1 MQSRLTSRL
10 TATVQPRGVGA
21 RGIAVGLALASLM
34 AACATS
40 VPPAPRRIPAPA
52 VGEVSLIR
60 SPIEPAQHQLLDIG
74 VVIFHNLPDQF
85 TLQNST
91 EINAGAFAEI
101 RQNETQ
107 YLPYVL
113 RNTLIDSNHWGAVRV
128 LPESDPSVDLV
139 ITGTIVAS
147 DGLALEIEI
156 RAFDSTGREWINKT
170 YADISQSDD
179 FPESSRFTASNRF
192 DPVNFVDPFQ
202 DLYDQINNDLLSMRD
217 SLSEQELINLRRVS
231 QMVYATELSPESFA
245 HTLEEGPGGLLTVSS
260 LPAGDDPMM
269 RRVRDMQ
276 LRHHT
281 FIDTVDQYYQ
291 SLFDEMQPVYVTWR
305 HYSRDQ
311 SLENQS
317 AEKQIYEGGVYG
329 NAGNFLTLTQ
339 RYDRYRWAKIYEF
352 EFAELASGF
361 NNEIAPAIL
370 ELNRNVHGLDGTMAD
385 QYAQWRKILRALFAL
400 EVEPSAGEN

>member
-10 TATVQPRGVGA
+10 TATVQSRGVGA
-21 RGIAVGLALASLM
+21 RGIAVGLALALLM

-85 TLQNST
+85 TLQSSA
-91 EINAGAFAEI
+91 EVNAGAFAEI

-245 HTLEEGPGGLLTVSS
+245 HTLEEGPAGLLTVSS

-291 SLFDEMQPVYVTWR
+291 SLFDEMRPVYATWR

-317 AEKQIYEGGVYG
+317 AERQIYEGGVYG

>member
-10 TATVQPRGVGA
+10 TATVQRQGVGA
-21 RGIAVGLALASLM
+21 RGIAVGLALALLM
-34 AACATS
+34 AACATP

-60 SPIEPAQHQLLDIG
+60 SPIEPAQHQLIDIG

-91 EINAGAFAEI
+91 ELNAGAFAEI

-128 LPESDPSVDLV
+128 LPEPDPSVDLV
-139 ITGTIVAS
+139 ITGAIVES

-156 RAFDSTGREWINKT
+156 RAFDSTGLVWINKT
-170 YADISQSDD
+170 YADITQFDD
-179 FPESSRFTASNRF
+179 IPESSRFTASNRF

-245 HTLEEGPGGLLTVSS
+245 HTLKEGPGGLLTVSS
-260 LPAGDDPMM
+260 LPADDDPMM
-269 RRVRDMQ
+269 RRVGDMQ

-317 AEKQIYEGGVYG
+317 AERQIYEGGVYG
-329 NAGNFLTLTQ
+329 NAGNFLTLSQ

-400 EVEPSAGEN
+400 EVEPSADEN

>member
-10 TATVQPRGVGA
+10 TATVQRQGVGA
-21 RGIAVGLALASLM
+21 RGIAVGLALALLM
-34 AACATS
+34 AACATP

-91 EINAGAFAEI
+91 ELNAGAFAEI

-128 LPESDPSVDLV
+128 LPEPDPSVDMV
-139 ITGTIVAS
+139 ITGAIVAS

-156 RAFDSTGREWINKT
+156 RAFDSTGLEWINKT
-170 YADISQSDD
+170 YADITQFDD
-179 FPESSRFTASNRF
+179 FPDSSRFTASNRF

-245 HTLEEGPGGLLTVSS
+245 HTLKEGPGGLLTVSS
-260 LPAGDDPMM
+260 LPADDDPMM
-269 RRVRDMQ
+269 RRVGDMQ

-317 AEKQIYEGGVYG
+317 AERQIYEGGVYG
-329 NAGNFLTLTQ
+329 NAGNFLTLSQ

-400 EVEPSAGEN
+400 EVETSAGEN

>member
-10 TATVQPRGVGA
+10 TATVQRQGVGA
-21 RGIAVGLALASLM
+21 RGIAVGLALALLM
-34 AACATS
+34 AACATP
-40 VPPAPRRIPAPA
+40 VPPATRRIPAPA

-91 EINAGAFAEI
+91 ELNAGAFAEI

-128 LPESDPSVDLV
+128 LPEPDPSVDLV
-139 ITGTIVAS
+139 LTGAIVES

-156 RAFDSTGREWINKT
+156 RAFDSTGLVWINKT
-170 YADISQSDD
+170 YADITQFDD
-179 FPESSRFTASNRF
+179 FPDSSRFTASNRF

-217 SLSEQELINLRRVS
+217 SLSEQELINLLRVS
-231 QMVYATELSPESFA
+231 QIVYATELSPESFA
-245 HTLEEGPGGLLTVSS
+245 HTLKEGPGGLLTVSS
-260 LPAGDDPMM
+260 LPADDDPMM
-269 RRVRDMQ
+269 RRVGDMQ
-276 LRHHT
+276 LSHHT

-317 AEKQIYEGGVYG
+317 AERQIYEGGVYG
-329 NAGNFLTLTQ
+329 NAGNFLTLSQ

-400 EVEPSAGEN
+400 EVETSAGEN

>member
-10 TATVQPRGVGA
+10 TATVQRQGVGA
-21 RGIAVGLALASLM
+21 RGIAVGLALALLM
-34 AACATS
+34 AACATP

-91 EINAGAFAEI
+91 ELNAGAFAEI

-128 LPESDPSVDLV
+128 LPEPDPSVDLV
-139 ITGTIVAS
+139 ITGAIVES

-156 RAFDSTGREWINKT
+156 RAFDSTGLVWINKT
-170 YADISQSDD
+170 YADITQFDD
-179 FPESSRFTASNRF
+179 FPDSSRFTASNRF

-245 HTLEEGPGGLLTVSS
+245 HTLEVGPGGLLTVSS
-260 LPAGDDPMM
+260 LPADDDPMM
-269 RRVRDMQ
+269 RRVGDMQ

-317 AEKQIYEGGVYG
+317 AERQIYEGGVYG
-329 NAGNFLTLTQ
+329 NAGNFLTLSQ

-352 EFAELASGF
+352 EFAELASGS

-400 EVEPSAGEN
+400 EVETSAGEN